1 VLWLIQIVEILE
13 EVDNE
18 LENFQIGSDMWE
30 DKVVI
35 FLIS

>member
-35 FLIS
+35 FFIS